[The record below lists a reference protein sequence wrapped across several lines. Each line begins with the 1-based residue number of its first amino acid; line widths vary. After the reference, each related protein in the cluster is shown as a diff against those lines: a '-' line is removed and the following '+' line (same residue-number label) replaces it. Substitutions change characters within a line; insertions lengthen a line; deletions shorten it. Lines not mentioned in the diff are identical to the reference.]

1 MYYLLAFVHII
12 VCIILMVV
20 VLLQSGKAGD
30 LASAFGGASS
40 QTAFGTRGAATLL
53 TKLTAVCAVIF
64 MITSLALAIL
74 YTRDYGSSV
83 TEGIY
88 PDAPLSEPA
97 GEDAQPGAQPPAQ
110 PEEEGQSEGDSSPPA
125 SN

>member
-1 MYYLLAFVHII
+1 MFYLLVLIHI
-12 VCIILMVV
+12 VVAVILTIV

-30 LASAFGGASS
+30 LASAFGGAST

-53 TKLTAVCAVIF
+53 TKVTTICAIIF
-64 MITSLALAIL
+64 MLTSLTLSII
-74 YTRDYGSSV
+74 YTRDYGTSV

-88 PDAPLSEPA
+88 PDAPLSGTTGAAEEPA
-97 GEDAQPGAQPPAQ
+97 TTPPPAQQ
-110 PEEEGQSEGDSSPPA
+110 PEEEGSSEPP